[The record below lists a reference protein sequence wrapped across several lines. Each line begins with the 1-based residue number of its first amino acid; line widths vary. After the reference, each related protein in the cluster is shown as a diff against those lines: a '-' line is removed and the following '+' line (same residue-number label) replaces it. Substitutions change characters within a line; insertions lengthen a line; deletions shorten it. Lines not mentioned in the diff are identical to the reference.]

1 MPESTGDESPP
12 RPASHPV
19 AARDTK
25 IATFA
30 YEPVE
35 ASGDRPSLVD
45 QLKAAAVTRGARSV
59 ATWGLFV
66 IALFGVLHV
75 AREILIPLTL
85 ALMLS
90 FVLSPLVT
98 GLRRLGIPRILGAAA
113 VVGALLFAATYAII
127 AVSGPAAA
135 WASRFPEV
143 LHSVEGKVRP
153 LRQPVQ
159 SVTELAERVE
169 HMTDVA
175 RRTKTQAVTLEKESF
190 VSSALGTT
198 ISVFTAAVI
207 MLIALYFLLV
217 WGDVLLER
225 SLGYVLR
232 LENREHTSRV
242 LETIHKRMSQYIGT
256 VCVINFGLGSA
267 VAATMNWLSVPN
279 PLLWGVFCAV
289 ATFIPYLGALVG
301 TTVIGLVSLFT
312 FPTLGQAALP
322 PLAYFGLTFI
332 EGNFVTPY
340 VLGRAF
346 QLNPL
351 VIFIWLVFW
360 GWLWGVAGAIVA
372 VPMLMLLKLT
382 CENSDVLAPVAR
394 LISR

>member
-1 MPESTGDESPP
+1 MSESEGPESPP
-12 RPASHPV
+12 VSSPQPL

-25 IATFA
+25 IATLVD
-30 YEPVE
+30 ETDE
-35 ASGDRPSLVD
+35 AFGDRPSLVN
-45 QLKAAAVTRGARSV
+45 QLKAAAETRGARSM

-66 IALFGVLHV
+66 IALFGVLHIT
-75 AREILIPLTL
+75 REILIPLTL

-98 GLRRLGIPRILGAAA
+98 GLKRVGLPRILGAAV
-113 VVGALLFAATYAII
+113 VVGALLFAATYSII

-143 LHSVEGKVRP
+143 LHAVEGKVRP

-169 HMTDVA
+169 HITDVA
-175 RRTKTQAVTLEKESF
+175 PRVKTQAVTLERESF
-190 VSSALGTT
+190 LSSALDTT
-198 ISVFTAAVI
+198 LNLFSASVV
-207 MLIALYFLLV
+207 MLIALYFLLI

-225 SLGYVLR
+225 ILGHVLASHDRARTSL
-232 LENREHTSRV
+232 V
-242 LETIHKRMSQYIGT
+242 LETIHQRMSQYIGT
-256 VCVINFGLGSA
+256 VFIINFGLGSA
-267 VAATMNWLSVPN
+267 VAAAMHWLQVPN
-279 PLLWGVFCAV
+279 PVLWGAFCAI

-301 TTVIGLVSLFT
+301 TIVIGLVSLFT
-312 FPTLGQAALP
+312 FPTLSEALLP

-332 EGNFVTPY
+332 EGNFITPY
-340 VLGRAF
+340 VLGRTF
-346 QLNPL
+346 RLNPL
-351 VIFIWLVFW
+351 VIFVWLVFW

-372 VPMLMLLKLT
+372 VPLLMLLKLT
-382 CENSDVLAPVAR
+382 CENSDVLTPVAR